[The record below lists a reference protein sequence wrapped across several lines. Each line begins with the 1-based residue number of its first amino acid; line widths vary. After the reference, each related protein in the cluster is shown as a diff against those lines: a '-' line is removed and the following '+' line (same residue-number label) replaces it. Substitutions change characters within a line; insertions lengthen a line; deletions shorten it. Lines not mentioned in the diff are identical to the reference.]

1 MVVSEVDW
9 DKPIQYALG
18 LPARRTGI
26 GGFSARA
33 SMVVFLGFIFALVLQ
48 LVGGLGLVAYWLGVH
63 QLGLAG

>member
-33 SMVVFLGFIFALVLQ
+33 SMVVFLGCIFALVLQ
-48 LVGGLGLVAYWLGVH
+48 LVGGLGLWWWC
-63 QLGLAG
+63 QQWGLLW